1 MNLLRPPP
9 SADVYTWTGAS
20 FYRMCLMNESPSA
33 QPWANTLSWM
43 GSSATKHNINGRHD
57 GFTVTDRVMW
67 SVAEYFE
74 DLRHLPSGSQVHS
87 EAWHGA
93 ACGQADYAAQRRSKI
108 VSLCLYRRR
117 QSTAFSSQS
126 QVVCLLFEHV
136 LLEGRGRKKK
146 EYTELENQ
154 PNRWWKSEDEQSEE
168 GQTGRKLNRSYKCSL

>member
-20 FYRMCLMNESPSA
+20 LYRMCLINESPSA
-33 QPWANTLSWM
+33 EPWANTFSWM
-43 GSSATKHNINGRHD
+43 GSSTTKHNRNGRHD
-57 GFTVTDRVMW
+57 EFTVTDRVLW

-108 VSLCLYRRR
+108 VSLCLYGRC
-117 QSTAFSSQS
+117 QSTPPAAFSSQS
-126 QVVCLLFEHV
+126 QVVCLDWTQLFKHV
-136 LLEGRGRKKK
+136 LLEGGGRKK
-146 EYTELENQ
+146 EYTQLENQ
-154 PNRWWKSEDEQSEE
+154 PNRWWKSED
-168 GQTGRKLNRSYKCSL
+168 

>member
-20 FYRMCLMNESPSA
+20 LYQMCLINESPSA
-33 QPWANTLSWM
+33 EPWANTFSWM
-43 GSSATKHNINGRHD
+43 GSSTTKHNRNGRHD
-57 GFTVTDRVMW
+57 EFTVTDRVLW

-108 VSLCLYRRR
+108 VVCVCTGAANPLRPLHFPLNLKLSVSIGRNFLNMFYWRAGGEKKNIHSWKINRTDGENLKTSNQKRDRR
-117 QSTAFSSQS
+117 
-126 QVVCLLFEHV
+126 
-136 LLEGRGRKKK
+136 G
-146 EYTELENQ
+146 EN
-154 PNRWWKSEDEQSEE
+154 
-168 GQTGRKLNRSYKCSL
+168 